1 MQAFELSKAVGQW
14 KLLHAKEVS
23 YFKTMAQQWN
33 DAVRQN
39 LSEEEKTRFELNAER
54 KVQKVMKS
62 LELAEKAR
70 ERDRPLFHTNKG
82 FMCHV
87 TVQGALLSHFLK
99 PDCLKGRARS
109 HLYSRFFSFLSSVI
123 LFRLRPA
130 LLERHVSRSRLR
142 LKLRPFLKPVLKQP
156 QL

>member
-54 KVQKVMKS
+54 KVQKVMQS

-87 TVQGALLSHFLK
+87 TVCKALCFSTSSSQAALKAGHDLIFTADSSAFSH
-99 PDCLKGRARS
+99 P
-109 HLYSRFFSFLSSVI
+109 SSP
-123 LFRLRPA
+123 L
-130 LLERHVSRSRLR
+130 
-142 LKLRPFLKPVLKQP
+142 
-156 QL
+156 